1 MNTLTL
7 ARNAAIAHTLCD
19 EFLTEIERS
28 QRPRP
33 FQPTADVQEIEGAY
47 LVRLDLP
54 GLSREDFTI
63 ETSDAALT
71 ISGTRRAPSHAPG
84 YHFSETGYGPFHRAF
99 SLPRNV
105 DRNAIDAR
113 FENGVLEVKLAR
125 YAEAA

>member
-19 EFLTEIERS
+19 EFLAEIERN

-33 FQPTADVQEIEGAY
+33 FQPTVDVQEVEGAY

-71 ISGTRRAPSHAPG
+71 ISGTRRAPSQAPG
-84 YHFSETGYGPFHRAF
+84 YHFSETGYGSFRRAF

-105 DRNAIDAR
+105 DREAIDTR
-113 FENGVLEVKLAR
+113 FENGVLEVKLGR

>member
-7 ARNAAIAHTLCD
+7 ARNAAIAHNLCD
-19 EFLTEIERS
+19 EFLAEIERN
-28 QRPRP
+28 QCPRP

-63 ETSDAALT
+63 ETSVAALT
-71 ISGTRRAPSHAPG
+71 ISGTRHAPSQAPG
-84 YHFSETGYGPFHRAF
+84 YHFCETGYGPFRRAF

>member
-1 MNTLTL
+1 MNTLPL

-19 EFLTEIERS
+19 EFQAELERS
-28 QRPRP
+28 LSPP
-33 FQPTADVQEIEGAY
+33 VFKPSADVQEIDNAWV
-47 LVRLDLP
+47 VRLDLP

-63 ETSDAALT
+63 ETSVAALT
-71 ISGTRRAPSHAPG
+71 ISGTRRAPSQAPG
-84 YHFSETGYGPFHRAF
+84 YHFCETGYGAFRRAF